1 MFFKDPDPSPRGVP
15 LGDLE
20 AALSLTNLKPRRRG
34 DSLIIQNDK
43 LTTVV
48 SVLKPPNEE
57 TENGPISAVV
67 TVETKLNSEFGKVFS
82 KPTLISAINTQAS
95 LGAVTQ
101 RGKDF
106 LIESRLTVYEGDDAW
121 GIQFPLLLFTI
132 IASVDSVLGAVRR
145 MLGNEPRKYGPSEWE
160 AADFEQAKNH
170 LSKVCVCTTGPTGF
184 TAEFGLRRDAI
195 SAANGDHE
203 TALWQMKSDEP
214 HPELGGGLFCILQMP
229 HQIENDERL
238 HKVIQELNKMEM
250 TPHDLPPHFGAWCIG
265 LRGNNPAYVS
275 FLPNVLH
282 QKKGI
287 AVNVSIWALHRAN
300 WANSMLISMGVQ
312 P

>member
-1 MFFKDPDPSPRGVP
+1 MFFKNPDPSPRGVP

-20 AALSLTNLKPRRRG
+20 AALSATTLKPRRSG
-34 DSLIIQNDK
+34 DSLIVQNDK

-67 TVETKLNSEFGKVFS
+67 TLETKLPPEFCKIFS
-82 KPTLISAINTQAS
+82 KPPLLSAINTQAS

-101 RGKDF
+101 RGNEF
-106 LIESRLTVYEGDDAW
+106 FIGSRLTVYEGDDAW
-121 GIQFPLLLFTI
+121 NIQFPLLLFTI
-132 IASVDSVLGAVRR
+132 IVSVDSVLGAARR
-145 MLGNEPRKYGPSEWE
+145 MFGNEPPNRGPSDWV
-160 AADFEQAKNH
+160 AADFEQAKDH
-170 LSKVCVCTTGPTGF
+170 LSRVCVCTTGATGF
-184 TAEFGLRRDAI
+184 TAEFGLRHDAI

-214 HPELGGGLFCILQMP
+214 HPELGGGLFCLLQMP

-238 HKVIQELNKMEM
+238 HKVIQELNKMEIA
-250 TPHDLPPHFGAWCIG
+250 PHDLPPHFGAWCIG
-265 LRGNNPAYVS
+265 QRGNNPAYVS

-282 QKKGI
+282 QESGI
-287 AVNVSIWALHRAN
+287 AVNRLFGHSIVPTGQMAC
-300 WANSMLISMGVQ
+300 
-312 P
+312 

>member
-1 MFFKDPDPSPRGVP
+1 
-15 LGDLE
+15 
-20 AALSLTNLKPRRRG
+20 
-34 DSLIIQNDK
+34 
-43 LTTVV
+43 
-48 SVLKPPNEE
+48 
-57 TENGPISAVV
+57 
-67 TVETKLNSEFGKVFS
+67 
-82 KPTLISAINTQAS
+82 
-95 LGAVTQ
+95 
-101 RGKDF
+101 
-106 LIESRLTVYEGDDAW
+106 
-121 GIQFPLLLFTI
+121 
-132 IASVDSVLGAVRR
+132 
-145 MLGNEPRKYGPSEWE
+145 
-160 AADFEQAKNH
+160 
-170 LSKVCVCTTGPTGF
+170 
-184 TAEFGLRRDAI
+184 
-195 SAANGDHE
+195 
-203 TALWQMKSDEP
+203 
-214 HPELGGGLFCILQMP
+214 MP